1 MPIVRMDKENAASI
15 AQLNHQVGVFYAF
28 ASHKY
33 GLAMCCM
40 GAGRIS
46 EHQYFV
52 TRGRVGNQASFGR
65 GATGKV
71 CNLDSLITQELGTRT
86 LAQVELENARTAL
99 STAAQDKAQLEAALQ
114 GAQQVFAYIS
124 YPSPAAL
131 GVSPSFSQT
140 HDYNPN
146 PHMRD
151 FASETTL
158 ESGLG
163 NACKNCD
170 ELAARRYVAAEGN
183 GFVEARFAVELAAA
197 KERTQVRRGA
207 ESAATRA
214 TVSETYS
221 AYQADKCAM
230 SQTVALLEAERSRLQ
245 AVVDAKDAQNGR
257 ATAMEAEVLAHVSD
271 LEAALLDARKDAG
284 TLASTVA
291 DLETQRGALQHTV
304 RGLQAELASVQAVLE
319 LQGCGQAATNAQ
331 LEHESCERDTAHS
344 QPTALQKAHAETNL
358 EVSNTRAQVEQL
370 QHLVASQENER
381 NSLQL
386 ECSRLARLLAA
397 ERTTGD
403 QCAAK
408 IESLR
413 EQLRHKVTAEG
424 SLQDTIQ
431 AERSELAA
439 AKLASRRAESDAK
452 LLRRQL
458 LELEPCHSQ
467 LLNAQRELTEGHK
480 CIQLAQE
487 KAQSASLARDRI
499 ESELAAQTSKFEEAN
514 QSLQTAYEERDIFVA
529 STRALERQVEGMQQK
544 TYADQATIEANA
556 TRVRALD
563 SDLTAMRELV
573 LSLQCENEAISVE
586 RRKCEHD
593 LSETRERLEKA
604 LQDAAQEKE
613 RASSE
618 VERREDLQA
627 CLSDK
632 SARLAAS
639 EAATATAC
647 KQVGQ
652 AQQNLVTLRGECAK
666 LRQEGACL
674 QGSLEEAT
682 AEASERQREIT
693 QFRALINRM
702 DAGWNEMSKQL
713 EAAMLTRHELHTRE
727 EGYEAASAEAD
738 RLMTE
743 RMATIAQLRQ
753 VLSQVDRERD
763 TLLAEVDA
771 KAEDLK
777 AQRSKLESSLQK
789 TAEAEHAQRETVE
802 RLASQAQ
809 RVTVA
814 ETDAETARA
823 RQECAVA
830 AAERMRSE
838 ALAHETELAAT
849 ADDLRKVIRENQLL
863 NEELQRFGAESDRLQ
878 HKLAQAVS
886 RTAYFEHLSIAK
898 ETEKEELI
906 RSHRKVG
913 EELSAVKVMLHAAGL
928 ERERAVAQSAALE
941 EDLSAMRGHLSQL
954 QSEQSQLLLDAQA
967 LERQN
972 QGLTQRAA
980 ALDAAL
986 VHEGTER
993 QSAQS
998 ECVAL
1003 KSALCS
1009 SERSREAMQRS
1020 MAQERQGKRLL
1031 TTQVDEIEHERQ
1043 ALFSELELER
1053 ERNSQ
1058 LEAVATSLR
1067 LHSQSESILLME
1079 AQQEQLLVQSDQHAL
1094 QRHSAESQVE
1104 ARQLTGVRDER
1115 IAEVGAT

>member
-1 MPIVRMDKENAASI
+1 M
-15 AQLNHQVGVFYAF
+15 L
-28 ASHKY
+28 
-33 GLAMCCM
+33 
-40 GAGRIS
+40 GA
-46 EHQYFV
+46 
-52 TRGRVGNQASFGR
+52 
-65 GATGKV
+65 
-71 CNLDSLITQELGTRT
+71 RT
-86 LAQVELENARTAL
+86 LAQAELENARTAL
-99 STAAQDKAQLEAALQ
+99 STAAGDKAQPEAALQ
-114 GAQQVFAYIS
+114 GGARQVFSYIAHL
-124 YPSPAAL
+124 SPVAL
-131 GVSPSFSQT
+131 GVSPFFSQT
-140 HDYNPN
+140 HDYNPR

-158 ESGLG
+158 QSGLG

-170 ELAARRYVAAEGN
+170 ELAARRYVVAEGN

-197 KERTQVRRGA
+197 KERTQVQRVA

-214 TVSETYS
+214 TVSEIYS
-221 AYQADKCAM
+221 AYQGDKCAI

-245 AVVDAKDAQNGR
+245 AVVDAKDAQKGR
-257 ATAMEAEVLAHVSD
+257 ATAMEAEILAHVSD
-271 LEAALLDARKDAG
+271 LEAALMDARKDAG

-319 LQGCGQAATNAQ
+319 LQGCGQEETNAQ
-331 LEHESCERDTAHS
+331 LEHETRERDTAHS
-344 QPTALQKAHAETNL
+344 QLTALQKAHAETNL
-358 EVSNTRAQVEQL
+358 VVCNTRAQVEQL
-370 QHLVASQENER
+370 QHLVTSQENER

-397 ERTTGD
+397 ERATGD
-403 QCAAK
+403 QCAAE

-413 EQLRHKVTAEG
+413 EQLRHNVTAEG
-424 SLQDTIQ
+424 FLKDTIQ

-439 AKLASRRAESDAK
+439 ARLASRRAESEAK

-458 LELEPCHSQ
+458 LELEPFHSQ
-467 LLNAQRELTEGHK
+467 LLNAQRELAEGHE

-487 KAQSASLARDRI
+487 KAQSASLARGRI
-499 ESELAAQTSKFEEAN
+499 ESELAAQTSKFEEAS
-514 QSLQTAYEERDIFVA
+514 QSLQTAYEKRDAYLA
-529 STRALERQVEGMQQK
+529 STRALEWQLEGVQQK
-544 TYADQATIEANA
+544 THADQATIEANA
-556 TRVRALD
+556 TRVRALE
-563 SDLTAMRELV
+563 SDLTTTRELV
-573 LSLQCENEAISVE
+573 LSLQCENEAMSVE

-593 LSETRERLEKA
+593 LVQTRERLERA
-604 LQDAAQEKE
+604 LQDAAQEKK
-613 RASSE
+613 RALSE

-627 CLSDK
+627 HLSDE

-647 KQVGQ
+647 TQVDQ
-652 AQQNLVTLRGECAK
+652 AQQDLVTLRQECAK

-674 QGSLEEAT
+674 QRSLEEAT
-682 AEASERQREIT
+682 AEVSERQREIT
-693 QFRALINRM
+693 QFRALLSRM

-713 EAAMLTRHELHTRE
+713 EAAMLTRHELHSRE
-727 EGYEAASAEAD
+727 ERYEAASAEVD
-738 RLMTE
+738 RVMTE

-838 ALAHETELAAT
+838 ALAHEAELAAT
-849 ADDLRKVIRENQLL
+849 AEDLRKVIRENQLL

-913 EELSAVKVMLHAAGL
+913 EELSAAKVMLHAAGL

-1067 LHSQSESILLME
+1067 LHSQSESMLLME

-1094 QRHSAESQVE
+1094 QRNSAESQVE
-1104 ARQLTGVRDER
+1104 ARQLTGVREER